1 MNHISRFAHL
11 NPTTYMRLCVPRMSL
26 LLLACLVEI
35 IGSQPHVVRA
45 QATQSPTEADIR
57 AAFILN
63 FAKFTEWPAEVFADA
78 ETPLTVGFVG
88 ADDARTAFA
97 ALSTGKEINGR
108 KIVVLQL
115 DSVLKA
121 RQCQILFFRKS
132 NGDFAVGALEVAN
145 VSRTL
150 TIGEAENFLARGGMI
165 RLFVGDNRMRFDVN
179 VGATTRSKIRLSSKL
194 LALAHTVV
202 NLPLPG
208 SD

>member
-1 MNHISRFAHL
+1 MNRSLRIRHTHRALRRLSFRAGSFLASCIALILMAHA
-11 NPTTYMRLCVPRMSL
+11 PSASTQV
-26 LLLACLVEI
+26 A
-35 IGSQPHVVRA
+35 QPP
-45 QATQSPTEADIR
+45 SEAEIR

-150 TIGEAENFLARGGMI
+150 TIGEAENFLTRGGMI
-165 RLFVGDNRMRFDVN
+165 RLFVDDNRMRFDVN
-179 VGATTRSKIRLSSKL
+179 VGAATRSKIRLSSKL

-202 NLPLPG
+202 NLPVPG
-208 SD
+208 GD

>member
-1 MNHISRFAHL
+1 M
-11 NPTTYMRLCVPRMSL
+11 
-26 LLLACLVEI
+26 
-35 IGSQPHVVRA
+35 
-45 QATQSPTEADIR
+45 
-57 AAFILN
+57 
-63 FAKFTEWPAEVFADA
+63 FADA

-150 TIGEAENFLARGGMI
+150 TIGEAENFLTRGGMI
-165 RLFVGDNRMRFDVN
+165 RLFVDDNRMRFDVN
-179 VGATTRSKIRLSSKL
+179 VGAATRSKIRLSSKL

-208 SD
+208 GD